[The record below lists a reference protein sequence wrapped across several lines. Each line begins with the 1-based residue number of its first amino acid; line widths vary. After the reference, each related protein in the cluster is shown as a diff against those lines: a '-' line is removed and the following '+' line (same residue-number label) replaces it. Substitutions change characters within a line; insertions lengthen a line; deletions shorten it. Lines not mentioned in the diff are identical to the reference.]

1 MRLTIR
7 DLKHEI
13 GQGLAKTIP
22 PHCYRLT
29 QVGGGVRIQLVLRDR
44 LIDEH
49 VYCSGGIAA
58 ARMLV
63 DQLKRMWEISREN
76 HPGPALDEHAG
87 AGSGPSR
94 SRQAPQ

>member
-1 MRLTIR
+1 MRLNVR

-13 GQGLAKTIP
+13 DQGLSQTIP

-44 LIDEH
+44 LVDEH
-49 VYCSGGIAA
+49 VYCSGGITS

-63 DQLKRMWEISREN
+63 DQLKRMWEMSREK
-76 HPGPALDEHAG
+76 HSSPALDEHVSAG
-87 AGSGPSR
+87 G
-94 SRQAPQ
+94 